1 MPPHVHDTFDRY
13 SAMEHCYHDGDQYY
27 DTSLPISTH
36 YDYTSYQPYSY
47 YIPDNMMLAMTDLQG
62 EQQLIQTPVHEY
74 HPQTFDNL
82 TSSSVH
88 SVSSDSSCS
97 TSTDFHD
104 TAAYPSI
111 PTYASDRRPSY
122 PPSWAQD
129 VRNNSTH
136 VPAAQSSE
144 YRATIARLS
153 DDFLASASS
162 LFGGSASRSSNTS
175 STLSGPAT
183 PHQSPMQNSNPT
195 PARKRSSEVMNEE
208 VFVDQRLDARA
219 SIQDSRYLPQPH
231 MIVPSQNRVVRE
243 RRLPQGSSHSSE
255 SQGLLRSPAR
265 PFRQSLSPDSL
276 LLREEGRPAAHQANK
291 RPHRSEE
298 ITRHSQTISSVP
310 ATWSAPVEPV
320 MKVSASRK
328 TGEQK
333 KQALACL
340 FCRERK
346 IACGRPPAHSPDQTC
361 NQCARRRMK
370 CEYPTESRR
379 GQHKRIRR
387 KPTEDCI
394 GASNSSSASQS
405 APNTPPVIALTA

>member
-1 MPPHVHDTFDRY
+1 MPPHLHDTFDRY

-27 DTSLPISTH
+27 DASLPITTH
-36 YDYTSYQPYSY
+36 YDYAPYQPYSY

-74 HPQTFDNL
+74 HPQAFDNF

-88 SVSSDSSCS
+88 SVSSDSSCPVTHPVLIQ

-104 TAAYPSI
+104 APAYP
-111 PTYASDRRPSY
+111 TYSDRRPSY

-129 VRNNSTH
+129 VRNSSTH
-136 VPAAQSSE
+136 VAASQSSE

-162 LFGGSASRSSNTS
+162 LFGGSTSRPRNTS
-175 STLSGPAT
+175 ATLSGPAT
-183 PHQSPMQNSNPT
+183 PHQSPMQKSTLT
-195 PARKRSSEVMNEE
+195 PARKRSSEAMNEE
-208 VFVDQRLDARA
+208 VFVDQQLDARA
-219 SIQDSRYLPQPH
+219 SVQDSRYLPQPH

-243 RRLPQGSSHSSE
+243 RRLPQGSSHN
-255 SQGLLRSPAR
+255 L
-265 PFRQSLSPDSL
+265 L

-298 ITRHSQTISSVP
+298 ITRHSQTVSSVP

-387 KPTEDCI
+387 KPTEECI

-405 APNTPPVIALTA
+405 APNTPPVVALTA

>member
-27 DTSLPISTH
+27 DTSLPITTH
-36 YDYTSYQPYSY
+36 YDYAPYQPYSY

-74 HPQTFDNL
+74 HPQAFDNF

-88 SVSSDSSCS
+88 SVSSDSSCP

-104 TAAYPSI
+104 APAYP
-111 PTYASDRRPSY
+111 TYSSDRRPSY

-129 VRNNSTH
+129 VRNSSTH
-136 VPAAQSSE
+136 VAASQSSE

-162 LFGGSASRSSNTS
+162 LFGGSTSRPRNTS
-175 STLSGPAT
+175 ATLSGPAT
-183 PHQSPMQNSNPT
+183 PHQSPMQKSTLT
-195 PARKRSSEVMNEE
+195 PARKRSSEAMNEE
-208 VFVDQRLDARA
+208 VFVDQQLDARA
-219 SIQDSRYLPQPH
+219 SVQDSRYLPQPH

-243 RRLPQGSSHSSE
+243 RRLPQGLSHSGE
-255 SQGLLRSPAR
+255 SQSLLRSPAG
-265 PFRQSLSPDSL
+265 PFRQSLSPDLL

-298 ITRHSQTISSVP
+298 ITRHSQTVSSVP

-387 KPTEDCI
+387 KPTEECI

-405 APNTPPVIALTA
+405 APNTPPVVALTA

>member
-1 MPPHVHDTFDRY
+1 
-13 SAMEHCYHDGDQYY
+13 
-27 DTSLPISTH
+27 
-36 YDYTSYQPYSY
+36 
-47 YIPDNMMLAMTDLQG
+47 MMLAMTDLQG

-74 HPQTFDNL
+74 HPQAFDNF

-88 SVSSDSSCS
+88 SVSSDSSCP

-104 TAAYPSI
+104 APAYP
-111 PTYASDRRPSY
+111 TYSDRKPSY

-129 VRNNSTH
+129 VRNSSTH
-136 VPAAQSSE
+136 VAASQSSE

-162 LFGGSASRSSNTS
+162 LFGGSTSRPRNTS
-175 STLSGPAT
+175 AALSGSVT
-183 PHQSPMQNSNPT
+183 PHQSPMQKSTLT
-195 PARKRSSEVMNEE
+195 PARKRSSEAMNEE
-208 VFVDQRLDARA
+208 VSVDQQLDARA
-219 SIQDSRYLPQPH
+219 SVQDSRYLPQPH

-243 RRLPQGSSHSSE
+243 RRLPQGSSHSGE
-255 SQGLLRSPAR
+255 SQSLLRSPAG
-265 PFRQSLSPDSL
+265 PFRQSLSPDLL

-298 ITRHSQTISSVP
+298 ITRHSQTVSSVP

-387 KPTEDCI
+387 KPTEECI

-405 APNTPPVIALTA
+405 APNTPPVVALTA

>member
-1 MPPHVHDTFDRY
+1 
-13 SAMEHCYHDGDQYY
+13 
-27 DTSLPISTH
+27 
-36 YDYTSYQPYSY
+36 
-47 YIPDNMMLAMTDLQG
+47 
-62 EQQLIQTPVHEY
+62 
-74 HPQTFDNL
+74 
-82 TSSSVH
+82 
-88 SVSSDSSCS
+88 
-97 TSTDFHD
+97 
-104 TAAYPSI
+104 
-111 PTYASDRRPSY
+111 
-122 PPSWAQD
+122 
-129 VRNNSTH
+129 
-136 VPAAQSSE
+136 
-144 YRATIARLS
+144 
-153 DDFLASASS
+153 
-162 LFGGSASRSSNTS
+162 
-175 STLSGPAT
+175 
-183 PHQSPMQNSNPT
+183 
-195 PARKRSSEVMNEE
+195 
-208 VFVDQRLDARA
+208 
-219 SIQDSRYLPQPH
+219 

-243 RRLPQGSSHSSE
+243 RRLPQGSSQSGE

-265 PFRQSLSPDSL
+265 PFRQSLSPDLPLS
-276 LLREEGRPAAHQANK
+276 REEGRPAAHQANK

-298 ITRHSQTISSVP
+298 IARHSQTISSVP

-405 APNTPPVIALTA
+405 EPNTPPVIALTV

>member
-1 MPPHVHDTFDRY
+1 MSPHVHDTFDRY
-13 SAMEHCYHDGDQYY
+13 SAMEHCYHDEDQYY
-27 DTSLPISTH
+27 DASLPISTH
-36 YDYTSYQPYSY
+36 YDYTPYQPYSY

-74 HPQTFDNL
+74 HPQAFDNF

-88 SVSSDSSCS
+88 SVSSDSSCPRELIQ
-97 TSTDFHD
+97 TSTYFHD

-111 PTYASDRRPSY
+111 PTYSSDRRPSY

-129 VRNNSTH
+129 VRNSSTH
-136 VPAAQSSE
+136 L
-144 YRATIARLS
+144 TIARLS

-162 LFGGSASRSSNTS
+162 LFGGSTSRTRNTS
-175 STLSGPAT
+175 ATLSGSAT
-183 PHQSPMQNSNPT
+183 PHQSPMQNSNLT

-208 VFVDQRLDARA
+208 AFVDQQLDARA
-219 SIQDSRYLPQPH
+219 PVQDSRYLPQPH
-231 MIVPSQNRVVRE
+231 MIVPSQNRVGRE
-243 RRLPQGSSHSSE
+243 RRLPQSSSHSGE
-255 SQGLLRSPAR
+255 SQSLLRSPAR
-265 PFRQSLSPDSL
+265 PFRQSHSPDL

-298 ITRHSQTISSVP
+298 ITRHSQTISSLP

-394 GASNSSSASQS
+394 GASNSSSASHS

>member
-1 MPPHVHDTFDRY
+1 
-13 SAMEHCYHDGDQYY
+13 
-27 DTSLPISTH
+27 
-36 YDYTSYQPYSY
+36 
-47 YIPDNMMLAMTDLQG
+47 MMLAMTDLQG

-74 HPQTFDNL
+74 NPQAIDNFP
-82 TSSSVH
+82 SSSIH
-88 SVSSDSSCS
+88 SVSSDSSCPIS
-97 TSTDFHD
+97 TYFHD
-104 TAAYPSI
+104 TATYPSI
-111 PTYASDRRPSY
+111 PTYSSDRRPSY

-129 VRNNSTH
+129 VRNSSTH
-136 VPAAQSSE
+136 VAAAQSSE

-162 LFGGSASRSSNTS
+162 LFGGSTSRTRNTS
-175 STLSGPAT
+175 AALSGSTT
-183 PHQSPMQNSNPT
+183 PHQSPMQNSNLT
-195 PARKRSSEVMNEE
+195 PARKRSSEAMNEE
-208 VFVDQRLDARA
+208 VFVDQQLDARA
-219 SIQDSRYLPQPH
+219 SVQDSRYLLQPH
-231 MIVPSQNRVVRE
+231 MIVPSQNRVGRE
-243 RRLPQGSSHSSE
+243 RRHPQGSSHSGE
-255 SQGLLRSPAR
+255 SQSLLRSPAR
-265 PFRQSLSPDSL
+265 PLHSPDLL